1 MCVGRDN
8 EQLFTNEAALGTIAQ
23 IVENGLLRFG
33 ERSFN
38 AVNIQR
44 PNRVGGPFCTDFKL
58 ARLVEMTNLDK
69 GGE

>member
-1 MCVGRDN
+1 MGRDN

-23 IVENGLLRFG
+23 IVENRLLWFG
-33 ERSFN
+33 KRPFN

-44 PNRVGGPFCTDFKL
+44 PNRVGGPFFTTFKL
-58 ARLVEMTNLDK
+58 ARLVKVTNMDK